1 MKSAFIAVVR
11 FLRGLRRPSKVTNSR
26 LLRERGEEAA
36 TSFVF
41 RDATVAD
48 IPALA
53 RLHVTA
59 WNATYPGFRSPPT
72 YELRERQWREAFAM
86 TDGSW
91 FCFVI
96 ENQRGELVGFAKGM
110 RYAHPDQPDY
120 SGELSKI
127 YLLPEY
133 QRLALG
139 RRLVG
144 HTARR
149 FLAQGISTML
159 LFADAGNPSCRFFEA
174 LGAERLCDP
183 NGKVSYGNY
192 GWRDLRTLASMCPID
207 GEQHRANGLRLPND
221 IRILST

>member
-1 MKSAFIAVVR
+1 MKSLAITVVR
-11 FLRGLRRPSKVTNSR
+11 FLRSLRRPSQAANSR
-26 LLRERGEEAA
+26 LLRGRGENAASFIFREATA
-36 TSFVF
+36 
-41 RDATVAD
+41 AD

-59 WNATYPGFRSPPT
+59 WTATYPGFRLPPT

-110 RYAHPDQPDY
+110 RYNHPDQPDY
-120 SGELSKI
+120 AGELNKI
-127 YLLPEY
+127 YLLAEY
-133 QRLALG
+133 QRLGLG

-144 HTARR
+144 HVARR
-149 FLAQGISTML
+149 FLVQGISTML
-159 LFADAGNPSCRFFEA
+159 LFGDAGNPSYRFFEA
-174 LGAERLCDP
+174 LGAERLRDP

-192 GWRDLRTLASMCPID
+192 GWRDLQTLALNCPID
-207 GEQHRANGLRLPND
+207 GV
-221 IRILST
+221 